1 MKTEDKILIG
11 ANPAAPPMEHSI
23 SLTFAVKDQW
33 WRRGQC
39 RLFRRGRSQVGRER
53 TDHWWGRKVRV
64 RHRALFEAEKKSQ
77 RQAIAQTILQT
88 MKKMKP
94 KD

>member
-1 MKTEDKILIG
+1 
-11 ANPAAPPMEHSI
+11 
-23 SLTFAVKDQW
+23 V
-33 WRRGQC
+33 
-39 RLFRRGRSQVGRER
+39 
-53 TDHWWGRKVRV
+53 GRKVRV

>member
-1 MKTEDKILIG
+1 
-11 ANPAAPPMEHSI
+11 
-23 SLTFAVKDQW
+23 V
-33 WRRGQC
+33 
-39 RLFRRGRSQVGRER
+39 
-53 TDHWWGRKVRV
+53 GRKVRV

-88 MKKMKP
+88 MKRMKP

>member
-1 MKTEDKILIG
+1 
-11 ANPAAPPMEHSI
+11 
-23 SLTFAVKDQW
+23 V
-33 WRRGQC
+33 
-39 RLFRRGRSQVGRER
+39 
-53 TDHWWGRKVRV
+53 GRKVRV
-64 RHRALFEAEKKSQ
+64 RHRALFEAEKKSR